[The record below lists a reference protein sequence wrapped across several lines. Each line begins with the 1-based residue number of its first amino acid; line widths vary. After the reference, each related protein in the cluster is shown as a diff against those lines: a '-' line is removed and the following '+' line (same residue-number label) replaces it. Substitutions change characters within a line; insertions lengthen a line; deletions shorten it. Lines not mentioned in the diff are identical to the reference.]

1 MDWMDMG
8 LAVLAGV
15 FAGFVNTVAG
25 GGSLITLPLLIFLGL
40 PPAAANATNRVAIF
54 VQNISSVTAFQ
65 KQKLLNW
72 KLAIPLGISALF
84 GAILGA
90 SFSITLDEDT
100 FNRVIAIVIVIVV
113 VMMLFK
119 SKTYTPEQATSKK
132 SNVIGVIIFFFVGI
146 YGGFIQAG
154 VGFLM
159 MAALNRYYKIDLVRT
174 NAIKVAVALI
184 YTSATLVVFI
194 WADLIYWGIGLA
206 LAAGN
211 AAGAWWASHWSVKKG
226 EKGIRI
232 VVAVMA
238 LAMAVKLWLD
248 TTG

>member
-1 MDWMDMG
+1 MEWTDLG
-8 LAVLAGV
+8 IAAAAGV

-25 GGSLITLPLLIFLGL
+25 GGSLLILPLLIFLGL

-54 VQNISSVTAFQ
+54 IQNIAGVSGFQ
-65 KQKLLNW
+65 HQGLINW
-72 KLAIPLGISALF
+72 KLALPLGIAALI
-84 GAILGA
+84 GAVIGA
-90 SFSITLDEDT
+90 RFSITLDEDT
-100 FNRVIAIVIVIVV
+100 FNRVIAIIIVLVV

-119 SKTYTPEQATSKK
+119 SKTYSADQAGKQKPT
-132 SNVIGVIIFFFVGI
+132 VIGIIIFFFVGI

-154 VGFLM
+154 VGFII
-159 MAALNRYYKIDLVRT
+159 MAALNRYFKIDLVRT
-174 NAIKVAVALI
+174 NAIKVTVALI
-184 YTSATLVVFI
+184 YTLAALVIFI
-194 WADLIYWGIGLA
+194 WADLIDWKIGLA

-248 TTG
+248 TK

>member
-1 MDWMDMG
+1 MEWMNLG
-8 LAVLAGV
+8 LAVGAGV

-25 GGSLITLPLLIFLGL
+25 GGSLLTLPLLIFLGL

-54 VQNISSVTAFQ
+54 VQNIASVSAFQ
-65 KQKLLNW
+65 RQQLVNW
-72 KLAIPLGISALF
+72 KLSIPLGISALV
-84 GAILGA
+84 GATLGA
-90 SFSITLDEDT
+90 RFSITLDEDT
-100 FNRVIAIVIVIVV
+100 FNRVIAIIIVLVV

-119 SKTYTPEQATSKK
+119 SKTYSPEQAIAKK
-132 SNVIGVIIFFFVGI
+132 SNVVGIIIFFFVGI

-174 NAIKVAVALI
+174 NAIKVTVALI
-184 YTSATLVVFI
+184 YTAAALAVFI
-194 WADLIYWGIGLA
+194 WADLIDWKFGLA

-211 AAGAWWASHWSVKKG
+211 AAGAWWASYWSVQKG

-238 LAMAVKLWLD
+238 LAMAVKLWID
-248 TTG
+248 TN